1 MKTQRFSYHDL
12 VLYAVL
18 SKKIGMSP
26 RIGYY
31 SRTDE
36 DGRLVI
42 VPLKGGQI
50 VKRQINEVIKFAT
63 IFYEHKKEILHQV
76 EAL

>member
-1 MKTQRFSYHDL
+1 MKQQRFSYHDL

-18 SKKIGMSP
+18 SKKIGMAP
-26 RIGYY
+26 RVGYY

-42 VPLKGGQI
+42 IPWKGGKI
-50 VKRQINEVIKFAT
+50 VKREPNEVIKFAT
-63 IFYEHKKEILHQV
+63 IFAEHKKEILNQV